1 MTQRL
6 LVRIPFV
13 LTTWQESV
21 ELDDVVAGAFL
32 GALAFI
38 VAILFWMRDS
48 MQKTISQVDANIKA
62 VTNEDAAFRQGLMA
76 RMDAYERIVMKPVET
91 LGGVVSSFQESM
103 GTTITGLEQNMGTVV
118 RGLQE
123 SITSVGSKV
132 TDISVQAEKIAT
144 LGLKYEEAQK
154 LTKDIHSILVGSYTK
169 GKAGEEALR
178 SSLSELSK
186 MGYVKTKQPIHG
198 GVVEYAVSF
207 RDGTLIA
214 IDSKVVSTDEVSD
227 LVDEGIA
234 AEDRAKIADKIRKR
248 VRDKIPEVQKYID
261 PPLTLPFAIM
271 CVPDSIMDLVNE
283 VIPEAMQKSI
293 ILLGYSAVPQLI
305 GYFVRIH
312 GYYAIQEDVEE
323 LRDRIA
329 KAQQEA
335 SRLDE
340 TFFAN
345 RFEKPLGTMSK
356 ALSALKEAA
365 SRIRYALDYEAHP
378 NSQEISEQTTL
389 HT

>member
-1 MTQRL
+1 
-6 LVRIPFV
+6 
-13 LTTWQESV
+13 
-21 ELDDVVAGAFL
+21 LDDVVAGAFL

-132 TDISVQAEKIAT
+132 TDISVQDEKIAT